1 MINIKI
7 LDYRISN
14 DQNQIIVNKVRKNE
28 HNEIIVKEDDKGNF
42 VESVNLVGYFGNINK
57 AMNGI
62 QRDYVLSDGT
72 QIESIKDYKKALE
85 TIVSEFKKMTD
96 LGEEF

>member
-14 DQNQIIVNKVRKNE
+14 DQNQIIVNKVRRNE
-28 HNEIIVKEDDKGNF
+28 NNEIIAKEDDKGNF
-42 VESVNLVGYFGNINK
+42 VESVSFVGYFGNINK

-62 QRDYVLSDGT
+62 QRDYALSDGT